1 MQPGL
6 SFEQAPPI
14 SVPFRFFITAPIFGM
29 AAGLLLL
36 WQGPAALASRWTGVA
51 LALTHL
57 VAVGFMLQAMCGA
70 LLQMLPVAAG
80 ANIWQPRRVTQLT
93 HAGLTIG
100 TLLLLAGFLFE
111 QALFFRIAVPFMT
124 ASLGAFALIVLVAL
138 FNTPAKGPTILALRI
153 AVFGLIV
160 TISLGATLAST
171 FGWQLALPLTEIT
184 HVHAAWGLGGW
195 SLLLVAGVAYLVVPM
210 FQLTPP
216 YPAWLTRSFSVTLF
230 CLLAAW
236 SITWLPLQRPDGL
249 QAALACAAALLAAL
263 FAAVTLRLQARRRRK
278 VLDPTLLFWRLA
290 MACLILAAAGVAVQ
304 QLRPGEGEDYAGT
317 PFLLGVL
324 LMVGVF
330 MPVISGM
337 LYKIMPFLN
346 WLHLQ
351 RIGKPGLVVPNMRQM
366 IPEPRMMMQLKL
378 HLGALALLLGAV
390 PLPLLV
396 YPGGLALIASC
407 AWLEWNVVE
416 AARNFARFSIELEE
430 RLAQDQ
436 EQALSPVPRPTG
448 GAE

>member
-14 SVPFRFFITAPIFGM
+14 SVPFRFFLTAPLFGM

-36 WQGPAALASRWTGVA
+36 WQGPAALASRWTSVA

-70 LLQMLPVAAG
+70 MLQMLPVAAG

-100 TLLLLAGFLFE
+100 TLLLLAGFLGE

-124 ASLGAFALIVLVAL
+124 LSLGAFALIVLIAL
-138 FNTPAKGPTILALRI
+138 FRTPARGPTIIALRI
-153 AVFGLIV
+153 AVFSLIV
-160 TISLGATLAST
+160 TISLGATLASS

-195 SLLLVAGVAYLVVPM
+195 SLLLVAGVGYLVVPM

-230 CLLAAW
+230 FLLAAW

-249 QAALACAAALLAAL
+249 QVALACAAALLAVL
-263 FAAVTLRLQARRRRK
+263 FALVTLRLQAQRRRK
-278 VLDPTLLFWRLA
+278 VIEPTLLFWRLA
-290 MACLILAAAGVAVQ
+290 MVSLVVAALAVVLQ
-304 QLRPGEGEDYAGT
+304 QLNPGEEEYAGT

-351 RIGKPGLVVPNMRQM
+351 KIGKPGLVVPNMRQM
-366 IPEPRMMMQLKL
+366 IAEPRMMMQFRL
-378 HLGALALLLGAV
+378 HLAALALLLGAV

-407 AWLEWNVVE
+407 VWLEWNLIV
-416 AARNFARFSIELEE
+416 ATRNFARFSRDLEA
-430 RLAQDQ
+430 RLAGEADP
-436 EQALSPVPRPTG
+436 ASPE
-448 GAE
+448 A

>member
-14 SVPFRFFITAPIFGM
+14 SVPFRFFLTAPLFAM

-36 WQGPAALASRWTGVA
+36 WQGPAALASRWTSVA
-51 LALTHL
+51 LALTHML
-57 VAVGFMLQAMCGA
+57 AVGFMLQAMCGA

-80 ANIWQPRRVTQLT
+80 ANIWQPTRVTQLT

-100 TLLLLAGFLFE
+100 TLLLVGGFLSE
-111 QALFFRIAVPFMT
+111 QALLFRIAVPFMT
-124 ASLGAFALIVLVAL
+124 VSLGAFALIVLIAL
-138 FNTPAKGPTILALRI
+138 FRTPAQGPTILALRI

-160 TISLGATLAST
+160 TIGLGATLASA

-216 YPAWLTRSFSVTLF
+216 YPVWLTRVYSVTLF
-230 CLLAAW
+230 FLLTAW
-236 SITWLPLQRPDGL
+236 SITWLPLQRPQEL
-249 QAALACAAALLAAL
+249 QTALACIAALLPVT
-263 FAAVTLRLQARRRRK
+263 FAVVTLRLQGQRRRK
-278 VLDPTLLFWRLA
+278 VTEPTLLFWRVA
-290 MACLILAAAGVAVQ
+290 MACLIVAAGVVILQ
-304 QLRPGEGEDYAGT
+304 QLNPGAEDFSGT

-324 LMVGVF
+324 LMAGVF
-330 MPVISGM
+330 MSVICGM

-351 RIGKPGLVVPNMRQM
+351 KIGKPGLVVPNIRQM
-366 IPEPRMMMQLKL
+366 IPEPRMMMQFRL
-378 HLGALALLLGAV
+378 HMAALALLLGAV
-390 PLPLLV
+390 LLPLLV
-396 YPGGLALIASC
+396 YPGGAALIASC
-407 AWLEWNVVE
+407 VWLEWNLIE
-416 AARNFARFSIELEE
+416 ATRNYARFSRELEE
-430 RLAQDQ
+430 RLAR
-436 EQALSPVPRPTG
+436 EQAPAS
-448 GAE
+448 

>member
-1 MQPGL
+1 MQPSL

-14 SVPFRFFITAPIFGM
+14 SVPFRFFLTAPLFGM

-36 WQGPAALASRWTGVA
+36 WQGPAALASRWTSVA

-57 VAVGFMLQAMCGA
+57 IAVGFMLQAMCGA

-80 ANIWQPRRVTQLT
+80 ANIWQPRRVTHLT
-93 HAGLTIG
+93 HAGLTVG
-100 TLLLLAGFLFE
+100 TLLLLAGFLAE

-124 ASLGAFALIVLVAL
+124 VSLGAFAVIVLIAL
-138 FNTPAKGPTILALRI
+138 FRTPAKGATIIALRI
-153 AVFGLIV
+153 AVFGLLV
-160 TISLGATLAST
+160 TISLGATLASA

-216 YPAWLTRSFSVTLF
+216 YPLWLTRIFSVTLF
-230 CLLAAW
+230 FLLTAW
-236 SITWLPLQRPDGL
+236 SITWLPLQRPEGL
-249 QAALACAAALLAAL
+249 QAALACAAALLGVV
-263 FAAVTLRLQARRRRK
+263 FAVVTLRLQGQRRRK
-278 VLDPTLLFWRLA
+278 VTEPTLLFWRVA
-290 MACLILAAAGVAVQ
+290 MSCLIVAAVAVVLQ
-304 QLRPGEGEDYAGT
+304 QLNPAEGEDAAM

-351 RIGKPGLVVPNMRQM
+351 KIGKPGLVVPNMRQM
-366 IPEPRMMMQLKL
+366 IPEPRMMVQFRL
-378 HLGALALLLGAV
+378 HLAALLLLLGAV

-416 AARNFARFSIELEE
+416 AARNYARFKLELAEK
-430 RLAQDQ
+430 LAAEQPGQ
-436 EQALSPVPRPTG
+436 EF
-448 GAE
+448 

>member
-14 SVPFRFFITAPIFGM
+14 SVPFRFFLTAPLFGM

-57 VAVGFMLQAMCGA
+57 IAVGFMLQAMCGA
-70 LLQMLPVAAG
+70 LLQMLPVAPG
-80 ANIWQPRRVTQLT
+80 ANIWQPQRVTHLT

-100 TLLLLAGFLFE
+100 TLLLLAGFLSE

-124 ASLGAFALIVLVAL
+124 ISLGAFAVIVLVGL
-138 FNTPAKGPTILALRI
+138 FRTPAKGPTIVALRI
-153 AVFGLIV
+153 AVCGLII

-195 SLLLVAGVAYLVVPM
+195 SLLLVAGVGYLVVPM

-216 YPAWLTRSFSVTLF
+216 YPGWFTRGFSVALF
-230 CLLAAW
+230 FLLAAW
-236 SITWLPLQRPDGL
+236 SISWLPLQRPDAL
-249 QAALACAAALLAAL
+249 QAALACAAALLAAA
-263 FAAVTLRLQARRRRK
+263 FAAVTLRLQGQRRRK
-278 VLDPTLLFWRLA
+278 VTEPTLLFWRLA
-290 MACLILAAAGVAVQ
+290 MVCLILAAAGVVLQ
-304 QLRPGEGEDYAGT
+304 QLKPGEGEDYAGT

-351 RIGKPGLVVPNMRQM
+351 KIGKPGLVVPNMRQM
-366 IPEPRMMMQLKL
+366 IPEPRMTMQLRL
-378 HLGALALLLGAV
+378 HLAALLLLLGAV
-390 PLPLLV
+390 PLPWLV

-416 AARNFARFSIELEE
+416 AARNYARFKDELAEK
-430 RLAQDQ
+430 LAA
-436 EQALSPVPRPTG
+436 EQSA
-448 GAE
+448 

>member
-14 SVPFRFFITAPIFGM
+14 SVPFRFFLTAPLFGM

-36 WQGPAALASRWTGVA
+36 WQGPAALASRWTSVA

-57 VAVGFMLQAMCGA
+57 LAVGFMLQAMCGA

-80 ANIWQPRRVTQLT
+80 ANIWQPKRVTHLT
-93 HAGLTIG
+93 HAGLTFG
-100 TLLLLAGFLFE
+100 TLMLVGGFLGE
-111 QALFFRIAVPFMT
+111 QALLFKVAVPFMT
-124 ASLGAFALIVLVAL
+124 VSLGAFALIVLVAL
-138 FNTPAKGPTILALRI
+138 FRTPARGPTIIAMRI

-160 TISLGATLAST
+160 TISLGATLASA

-216 YPAWLTRSFSVTLF
+216 YPLWLTRAYSVALF
-230 CLLAAW
+230 FLLAGW
-236 SITWLPLQRPDGL
+236 SITWLPLQRPQGL
-249 QAALACAAALLAAL
+249 QAALACAAALLPVT
-263 FAAVTLRLQARRRRK
+263 FAAVTLRLQGQRRRK
-278 VLDPTLLFWRLA
+278 VTEPTLLFWRVA
-290 MACLILAAAGVAVQ
+290 MACLIVAACGVILQ
-304 QLRPGEGEDYAGT
+304 QLSPGEEDYAGT

-351 RIGKPGLVVPNMRQM
+351 KIGKPGLVVPNIRQM
-366 IPEPRMMMQLKL
+366 IPESRMLMQFRL
-378 HLGALALLLGAV
+378 HMAALALLLAAV
-390 PLPLLV
+390 PLPLMV

-407 AWLEWNVVE
+407 VWLEWNLVV
-416 AARNFARFSIELEE
+416 ATRNFARFSRELEE
-430 RLAQDQ
+430 RLA
-436 EQALSPVPRPTG
+436 
-448 GAE
+448 AEAAA

>member
-14 SVPFRFFITAPIFGM
+14 SVPFRFFLTAPLFGM

-36 WQGPAALASRWTGVA
+36 WQGPAALASRWTSVA

-57 VAVGFMLQAMCGA
+57 LAVGFMLQAMCGA

-80 ANIWQPRRVTQLT
+80 ANIWQPKRVTHLT
-93 HAGLTIG
+93 HAGLTFG
-100 TLLLLAGFLFE
+100 TLMLVGGFLGE
-111 QALFFRIAVPFMT
+111 QALLFKVAVPFMT
-124 ASLGAFALIVLVAL
+124 VSLGAFALIVLVAL
-138 FNTPAKGPTILALRI
+138 FRTPARGPTIIALRI

-160 TISLGATLAST
+160 TISLGATLASA

-216 YPAWLTRSFSVTLF
+216 YPLWLTRAYSVALF
-230 CLLAAW
+230 FLLAGW
-236 SITWLPLQRPDGL
+236 SITWLPLQRPQGL
-249 QAALACAAALLAAL
+249 QAALACAAALLPVT
-263 FAAVTLRLQARRRRK
+263 FAAVTLRLQGRRRRK
-278 VLDPTLLFWRLA
+278 VTEPTLLFWRVA
-290 MACLILAAAGVAVQ
+290 MACLIVAACGVILQ
-304 QLRPGEGEDYAGT
+304 QLSPGEEDYAGT

-351 RIGKPGLVVPNMRQM
+351 KIGKPGLVVPNIRQM
-366 IPEPRMMMQLKL
+366 IPESRMLMQFRL
-378 HLGALALLLGAV
+378 HMAALALLLAAV
-390 PLPLLV
+390 PLPLMV

-407 AWLEWNVVE
+407 VWLEWNLVV
-416 AARNFARFSIELEE
+416 ATRNFARFSRELEE
-430 RLAQDQ
+430 RLA
-436 EQALSPVPRPTG
+436 
-448 GAE
+448 AEAAA

>member
-14 SVPFRFFITAPIFGM
+14 SVPFRFFLTAPLFGM

-36 WQGPAALASRWTGVA
+36 WQGPEAFVSRWTPVA

-57 VAVGFMLQAMCGA
+57 LAVGFMLQAMCGA

-80 ANIWQPRRVTQLT
+80 ANIWQPRRVTHLT

-100 TLLLLAGFLFE
+100 TLLLVAGFLGE
-111 QALFFRIAVPFMT
+111 TALLFRIAVPFMT
-124 ASLGAFALIVLVAL
+124 ISLGAFALIVLIAL
-138 FNTPAKGPTILALRI
+138 FRTPAKGPTIVSLRI
-153 AVFGLIV
+153 AVFGLVV
-160 TISLGATLAST
+160 TIALGATLASA

-195 SLLLVAGVAYLVVPM
+195 SMLLVAGVAYLVVPM

-230 CLLAAW
+230 FLLAAW
-236 SITWLPLQRPDGL
+236 SITWLPLQRPAGL
-249 QAALACAAALLAAL
+249 QVALGCAAALLAMI
-263 FAAVTLRLQARRRRK
+263 FAVVTLRLQSQRRRK
-278 VLDPTLLFWRLA
+278 VTEPTLLFWRLA
-290 MACLILAAAGVAVQ
+290 MSVLVVATVVVVLQ
-304 QLRPGEGEDYAGT
+304 QLNPGVEDFAGL

-346 WLHLQ
+346 WMHLQ
-351 RIGKPGLVVPNMRQM
+351 KIGKPGLVVPNMRQM
-366 IPEPRMMMQLKL
+366 ISEPRMMMQFRL
-378 HLGALALLLGAV
+378 HLAALILLLGAV
-390 PLPLLV
+390 PFPWLV
-396 YPGGLALIASC
+396 YPGGAALIASC
-407 AWLEWNVVE
+407 IWLEWNLIV
-416 AARNFARFSIELEE
+416 ATRNYARFSIELEA
-430 RLAQDQ
+430 RL
-436 EQALSPVPRPTG
+436 E
-448 GAE
+448 AEAGN

>member
-14 SVPFRFFITAPIFGM
+14 SVPFRFFLTAPLFGM

-57 VAVGFMLQAMCGA
+57 IAVGFMLQAMCGA

-80 ANIWQPRRVTQLT
+80 ANIWQPQRVTHLT

-100 TLLLLAGFLFE
+100 TLLLLAGFLSE

-124 ASLGAFALIVLVAL
+124 ISLGAFAVIVLVGL
-138 FNTPAKGPTILALRI
+138 FRTPAKGPTIVALRI
-153 AVFGLIV
+153 AVCGLII

-184 HVHAAWGLGGW
+184 HVHVAWGLGGW
-195 SLLLVAGVAYLVVPM
+195 SLLLVAGVGYLVVPM

-216 YPAWLTRSFSVTLF
+216 YPGWFTRGFSVALF
-230 CLLAAW
+230 FLLAAW
-236 SITWLPLQRPDGL
+236 SISWLPLQRPDAL
-249 QAALACAAALLAAL
+249 QAALACAAALLAAA
-263 FAAVTLRLQARRRRK
+263 FAAVTLRLQGQRRRK
-278 VLDPTLLFWRLA
+278 VTEPTLLFWRLA
-290 MACLILAAAGVAVQ
+290 MVCLILAAAGVVLQ
-304 QLRPGEGEDYAGT
+304 QLKPGEGEDYAGT

-366 IPEPRMMMQLKL
+366 ISEPRMMMQFRL
-378 HLGALALLLGAV
+378 HLAALLLLLGAV

-396 YPGGLALIASC
+396 YPGGAALIASC
-407 AWLEWNVVE
+407 IWLEWNLVV
-416 AARNFARFSIELEE
+416 ATRNFARFSRELEE
-430 RLAQDQ
+430 RLAA
-436 EQALSPVPRPTG
+436 EKTG
-448 GAE
+448 

>member
-14 SVPFRFFITAPIFGM
+14 SVPFRFFLTAPLFGM

-36 WQGPAALASRWTGVA
+36 WQGPAALASRWSSVA

-57 VAVGFMLQAMCGA
+57 LAVGFMLQAMCGA

-80 ANIWQPRRVTQLT
+80 ANIWQPKRVTHLT
-93 HAGLTIG
+93 HAGLTFG
-100 TLLLLAGFLFE
+100 TLMLVGGFLGE
-111 QALFFRIAVPFMT
+111 QALLFKVAVPFMT
-124 ASLGAFALIVLVAL
+124 VSLGAFALIVLVAL
-138 FNTPAKGPTILALRI
+138 FRTPARGPTIIALRI

-160 TISLGATLAST
+160 TISLGATLASA

-216 YPAWLTRSFSVTLF
+216 YPLWLTRAYSVALF
-230 CLLAAW
+230 FLLAGW
-236 SITWLPLQRPDGL
+236 SITWLPLQRPQEL
-249 QAALACAAALLAAL
+249 QAALACAAALLPVT
-263 FAAVTLRLQARRRRK
+263 FAAVTLRLQGRRRRK
-278 VLDPTLLFWRLA
+278 VTEPTLLFWRVA
-290 MACLILAAAGVAVQ
+290 MACLIVAACGVILQ
-304 QLRPGEGEDYAGT
+304 QLSPGEEDYAGT

-351 RIGKPGLVVPNMRQM
+351 KIGKPGLVVPNIRQM
-366 IPEPRMMMQLKL
+366 IPESRMLMQFRL
-378 HLGALALLLGAV
+378 HMAALALLLAAV
-390 PLPLLV
+390 PLPLMV

-407 AWLEWNVVE
+407 VWLEWNLVV
-416 AARNFARFSIELEE
+416 ATRNFARFSRELEA
-430 RLAQDQ
+430 RLA
-436 EQALSPVPRPTG
+436 
-448 GAE
+448 AEAAA

>member
-14 SVPFRFFITAPIFGM
+14 SVPFRFFLTAPVFGM

-57 VAVGFMLQAMCGA
+57 IAVGFMLQAMCGA

-80 ANIWQPRRVTQLT
+80 ANIWQPQRVTHLT
-93 HAGLTIG
+93 HAGLTVG
-100 TLLLLAGFLFE
+100 TLLLLAGFLSE
-111 QALFFRIAVPFMT
+111 QALFFRIAVPFM
-124 ASLGAFALIVLVAL
+124 AVSLGAFALIVLVAL
-138 FNTPAKGPTILALRI
+138 FRTPAKGPTILALRI

-160 TISLGATLAST
+160 TITLGATLASG
-171 FGWQLALPLTEIT
+171 FGWQLALPLTELT
-184 HVHAAWGLGGW
+184 HVHAVWGLGGW

-216 YPAWLTRSFSVTLF
+216 YPMWLTRIFSVMLF
-230 CLLAAW
+230 FLLAAW
-236 SITWLPLQRPDGL
+236 SITWLPLQRPAEL
-249 QAALACAAALLAAL
+249 QVVLASAAALLAVV
-263 FAAVTLRLQARRRRK
+263 FAAVTLRLQGQRRRK
-278 VLDPTLLFWRLA
+278 VTEPTLLFWRLA
-290 MACLILAAAGVAVQ
+290 MTCLILAAAGVILQ
-304 QLRPGEGEDYAGT
+304 QLKPGEGEDYAGT

-351 RIGKPGLVVPNMRQM
+351 KVGKPGLVVPNMRQM
-366 IPEPRMMMQLKL
+366 IPEPRMMVQLKL
-378 HLGALALLLGAV
+378 HLAALALLLGAV
-390 PLPLLV
+390 PLPFLV

-416 AARNFARFSIELEE
+416 AARNYARFKEELAEK
-430 RLAQDQ
+430 LAA
-436 EQALSPVPRPTG
+436 EQPD
-448 GAE
+448 

>member
-14 SVPFRFFITAPIFGM
+14 SVPFRFFLTAPLFGM

-57 VAVGFMLQAMCGA
+57 IAVGFMLQAMCGA

-80 ANIWQPRRVTQLT
+80 ANIWQPQRVTHLT

-100 TLLLLAGFLFE
+100 TLLLLAGFLSE

-124 ASLGAFALIVLVAL
+124 ISLGAFAVIVLVGL
-138 FNTPAKGPTILALRI
+138 FRTPAKGPTIVALRI
-153 AVFGLIV
+153 AVCGLII

-195 SLLLVAGVAYLVVPM
+195 SLLLVAGVGYLVVPM

-216 YPAWLTRSFSVTLF
+216 YPGWFTRGFSVALF
-230 CLLAAW
+230 FLLAAW
-236 SITWLPLQRPDGL
+236 SISWLPLQRPDAL
-249 QAALACAAALLAAL
+249 QAALACAAALLAVA
-263 FAAVTLRLQARRRRK
+263 FAIVTLRLQGQRRRK
-278 VLDPTLLFWRLA
+278 VAEPTLLFWRLA
-290 MACLILAAAGVAVQ
+290 MVCLILAAAGVALQ
-304 QLRPGEGEDYAGT
+304 QLKPGEGEDYAGT

-351 RIGKPGLVVPNMRQM
+351 KIGKPGLVVPNMRQM
-366 IPEPRMMMQLKL
+366 IPEPRMTMQLRL
-378 HLGALALLLGAV
+378 HLAALLLLLGAV
-390 PLPLLV
+390 PLPWLV

-416 AARNFARFSIELEE
+416 AARNYARFKDELAEK
-430 RLAQDQ
+430 LAA
-436 EQALSPVPRPTG
+436 EQSA
-448 GAE
+448 

>member
-14 SVPFRFFITAPIFGM
+14 SVPFRFFLTAPLFGM

-36 WQGPAALASRWTGVA
+36 WQGPAALASRWTSVA

-70 LLQMLPVAAG
+70 MLQMLPVAAG

-100 TLLLLAGFLFE
+100 TLLLLAGFLGE

-124 ASLGAFALIVLVAL
+124 LSLGAFALIVLIAL
-138 FNTPAKGPTILALRI
+138 FRTPARGPTIIALRI
-153 AVFGLIV
+153 AVFSLIV
-160 TISLGATLAST
+160 TISLGATLASS

-195 SLLLVAGVAYLVVPM
+195 SLLLVAGVGYLVVPM

-230 CLLAAW
+230 FLLAAW

-249 QAALACAAALLAAL
+249 QVALACAAALLAVL
-263 FAAVTLRLQARRRRK
+263 FALVTLRLQAQRRRK
-278 VLDPTLLFWRLA
+278 VIEPTLLFWRLA
-290 MACLILAAAGVAVQ
+290 MVSLVVAALAVVLQ
-304 QLRPGEGEDYAGT
+304 QLNPGEEEYAGT

-351 RIGKPGLVVPNMRQM
+351 KIGKPGLVVPNMRQM
-366 IPEPRMMMQLKL
+366 IAEPRMMMQFRL
-378 HLGALALLLGAV
+378 HLAALALLLGAV

-407 AWLEWNVVE
+407 VWLEWNLIV
-416 AARNFARFSIELEE
+416 ATRNFARFSRDLEA
-430 RLAQDQ
+430 RLAG
-436 EQALSPVPRPTG
+436 EAGPASPE
-448 GAE
+448 A

>member
-14 SVPFRFFITAPIFGM
+14 SAPFRFFLTAPLFGM

-36 WQGPAALASRWTGVA
+36 WQGPAALASRWGGVA

-57 VAVGFMLQAMCGA
+57 IAVGFMLQAMCGA
-70 LLQMLPVAAG
+70 LLQVLPVAAG
-80 ANIWQPRRVTQLT
+80 ANIWQPRRVTHLT
-93 HAGLTIG
+93 HAGLTLG
-100 TLLLLAGFLFE
+100 TLLLLAGFLSE

-124 ASLGAFALIVLVAL
+124 VSLGAFALIVLVAL
-138 FNTPAKGPTILALRI
+138 FRTPARGPTLVALRI

-160 TISLGATLAST
+160 TISLGATLASA

-195 SLLLVAGVAYLVVPM
+195 SLLLVAGVGYLVVPM

-216 YPAWLTRSFSVTLF
+216 YPAWFARSFSPTLCF
-230 CLLAAW
+230 LLAAW
-236 SITWLPLQRPDGL
+236 SIAWLPIERPAAL
-249 QAALACAAALLAAL
+249 QAGLAGAAALLALAYG
-263 FAAVTLRLQARRRRK
+263 AITLRLQAQRRRK
-278 VLDPTLLFWRLA
+278 VSEPTLLFWRLA
-290 MACLILAAAGVAVQ
+290 MACLILAGLGVILL
-304 QLRPGEGEDYAGT
+304 QLAPAEGEDYAGT

-366 IPEPRMMMQLKL
+366 IPEPRMLMQWRF
-378 HLGALALLLGAV
+378 HLAALALLAAAV
-390 PLPLLV
+390 PLPWLV

-407 AWLEWNVVE
+407 AWLEWNVIE
-416 AARNFARFSIELEE
+416 ATRNYARFKAELAE
-430 RLAQDQ
+430 RVAAEAQ
-436 EQALSPVPRPTG
+436 G
-448 GAE
+448 

>member
-14 SVPFRFFITAPIFGM
+14 SVPFRFFLTAPAFGM

-57 VAVGFMLQAMCGA
+57 IAVGFMLQAMCGA

-80 ANIWQPRRVTQLT
+80 ANIWQPQRVTHLT
-93 HAGLTIG
+93 HAGLTVG
-100 TLLLLAGFLFE
+100 TLLLLAGFLSE
-111 QALFFRIAVPFMT
+111 QALFFRIAVPFM
-124 ASLGAFALIVLVAL
+124 AVSLGAFAVIVMVAL
-138 FNTPAKGPTILALRI
+138 FRTPAKGPTILALRI

-160 TISLGATLAST
+160 TISLGATLASG
-171 FGWQLALPLTEIT
+171 FGWQLALPLTELT

-216 YPAWLTRSFSVTLF
+216 YPMWLTRSFSVTLF
-230 CLLAAW
+230 FLLAAW
-236 SITWLPLQRPDGL
+236 SITWLPLQRPEGL
-249 QAALACAAALLAAL
+249 QVALACAAALLAVV
-263 FAAVTLRLQARRRRK
+263 FAVVTLRLQAQRRRK
-278 VLDPTLLFWRLA
+278 VTEPTLLFWRLA
-290 MACLILAAAGVAVQ
+290 MVCLVLAAAGVMLQ
-304 QLRPGEGEDYAGT
+304 QLKPGEGEDYAGT

-324 LMVGVF
+324 LMAGVF

-351 RIGKPGLVVPNMRQM
+351 KIGKPGLLVPNMRQM

-378 HLGALALLLGAV
+378 HLAALVLLLGAV

-396 YPGGLALIASC
+396 YPGGLALIVSC

-416 AARNFARFSIELEE
+416 AARNYARFKEELAEK
-430 RLAQDQ
+430 LAA
-436 EQALSPVPRPTG
+436 EQSA
-448 GAE
+448 

>member
-1 MQPGL
+1 MQPSL

-14 SVPFRFFITAPIFGM
+14 SVPFRFFLTAPLFGM

-36 WQGPAALASRWTGVA
+36 WQGPAALASRWTGTA

-57 VAVGFMLQAMCGA
+57 IAVGFMLQAMCGA

-80 ANIWQPRRVTQLT
+80 ANIWQPQRVTHIT

-100 TLLLLAGFLFE
+100 TLLLLAGFLSE
-111 QALFFRIAVPFMT
+111 QALYFRIAVPFMT
-124 ASLGAFALIVLVAL
+124 VSLGAFSVIVLVAL
-138 FNTPAKGPTILALRI
+138 FRTPAKGATILALRI

-160 TISLGATLAST
+160 TISLGATLAT
-171 FGWQLALPLTEIT
+171 AFGWQLALPLTEIT

-195 SLLLVAGVAYLVVPM
+195 SLLLVAGVGYLVVPM

-216 YPAWLTRSFSVTLF
+216 YPAWLTRSFSVALF
-230 CLLAAW
+230 FLLAAW
-236 SITWLPLQRPDGL
+236 SITWLPLQRPVEL
-249 QAALACAAALLAAL
+249 QVALACAAALLAVT
-263 FAAVTLRLQARRRRK
+263 FAIVTLRLQGQRRRK
-278 VLDPTLLFWRLA
+278 VNDPTLLFWRLA
-290 MACLILAAAGVAVQ
+290 MVCLMLAAAIVILQ

-317 PFLLGVL
+317 PFLLGAL

-351 RIGKPGLVVPNMRQM
+351 KVGKPGLVVPNMRQM

-378 HLGALALLLGAV
+378 HLAALALLLGAV
-390 PLPLLV
+390 PLPPLV

-416 AARNFARFSIELEE
+416 AARNYARFKEELAE
-430 RLAQDQ
+430 RL
-436 EQALSPVPRPTG
+436 R
-448 GAE
+448 AETAG

>member
-14 SVPFRFFITAPIFGM
+14 SVPFRFFLTAPLFGM

-36 WQGPAALASRWTGVA
+36 WQGPAALASRWTSVA

-57 VAVGFMLQAMCGA
+57 LAVGFMLQAMCGA
-70 LLQMLPVAAG
+70 MLQMLPVAAG

-93 HAGLTIG
+93 HAGLTLG
-100 TLLLLAGFLFE
+100 TLLLLAGFLAE

-124 ASLGAFALIVLVAL
+124 VSLGAFALIVLIAL
-138 FNTPAKGPTILALRI
+138 FRTPAQGPTIIALRI

-160 TISLGATLAST
+160 TITLGATLAT
-171 FGWQLALPLTEIT
+171 GFGWQLALPLTEIT

-195 SLLLVAGVAYLVVPM
+195 SMLLVASVAYLVVPM

-216 YPAWLTRSFSVTLF
+216 YPAWLTRSFSITLF
-230 CLLAAW
+230 FLLTAW
-236 SITWLPLQRPDGL
+236 SLTWLPLQRPDDL
-249 QAALACAAALLAAL
+249 QVALACAAALLAVV
-263 FAAVTLRLQARRRRK
+263 FAVVTLRLQGQRRRK
-278 VLDPTLLFWRLA
+278 VSDPTLLFWRLA
-290 MACLILAAAGVAVQ
+290 MVCLVVAAFAVILQ
-304 QLRPGEGEDYAGT
+304 QMNPAEEDYVGT
-317 PFLLGVL
+317 PFLLGAL

-346 WLHLQ
+346 WMHLQ
-351 RIGKPGLVVPNMRQM
+351 KIGKPGLVVPNMRQM
-366 IPEPRMMMQLKL
+366 IPEPRMMMQFRL
-378 HLGALALLLGAV
+378 HLAALLLLLGAV
-390 PLPLLV
+390 PLPFLV

-407 AWLEWNVVE
+407 IWLEWNLIV
-416 AARNFARFSIELEE
+416 AARNFARFSRELEE
-430 RLAQDQ
+430 RLAAA
-436 EQALSPVPRPTG
+436 EQSG
-448 GAE
+448 

>member
-14 SVPFRFFITAPIFGM
+14 SVPFRFFLTAPLFGM

-36 WQGPAALASRWTGVA
+36 WQGTEAFASRWTSVA

-57 VAVGFMLQAMCGA
+57 LAVGFMLQAMCGA

-80 ANIWQPRRVTQLT
+80 ANIWQPRRVTHLT

-100 TLLLLAGFLFE
+100 TLLLVAGFLGE
-111 QALFFRIAVPFMT
+111 QALLFQIAVPFMT
-124 ASLGAFALIVLVAL
+124 ISLGAFALIVLIAL
-138 FNTPAKGPTILALRI
+138 FRTPAKGPTIISLRI

-160 TISLGATLAST
+160 TIALGATLASA

-195 SLLLVAGVAYLVVPM
+195 SMLLVAGVAYLVVPM

-230 CLLAAW
+230 FLLAAW

-249 QAALACAAALLAAL
+249 QVALACAAALLAMI
-263 FAAVTLRLQARRRRK
+263 FAVVTLRLQAQRRRK
-278 VLDPTLLFWRLA
+278 VTEPTLLFWRLA
-290 MACLILAAAGVAVQ
+290 MSVLVMATVVVVLQ
-304 QLRPGEGEDYAGT
+304 QLNPGVEEYAGL

-346 WLHLQ
+346 WMHLQ
-351 RIGKPGLVVPNMRQM
+351 KIGKPGLVVPNMRQM
-366 IPEPRMMMQLKL
+366 ISEPRMMMQFRL
-378 HLGALALLLGAV
+378 HLAALLLLLGAV
-390 PLPLLV
+390 PLPWLV
-396 YPGGLALIASC
+396 YPGGVALIASC
-407 AWLEWNVVE
+407 AWLEWNLIV
-416 AARNFARFSIELEE
+416 ATRNYARFSSELEA
-430 RLAQDQ
+430 RLAAEQ
-436 EQALSPVPRPTG
+436 EVSPQPLSQ
-448 GAE
+448 

>member
-14 SVPFRFFITAPIFGM
+14 SVPFRFFLTAPLFGM

-57 VAVGFMLQAMCGA
+57 IAVGFMLQAMCGA

-80 ANIWQPRRVTQLT
+80 ANIWQPQRVTHLT
-93 HAGLTIG
+93 HAGLTVG
-100 TLLLLAGFLFE
+100 TLLLLAGFLSE

-124 ASLGAFALIVLVAL
+124 VSLGAFAVIVLFGL
-138 FNTPAKGPTILALRI
+138 FRTPAKGPTIVALRI

-160 TISLGATLAST
+160 TLSLGATLATS

-195 SLLLVAGVAYLVVPM
+195 SLLLVAGVGYLVVPM

-216 YPAWLTRSFSVTLF
+216 YPGWFTRGFSVALF
-230 CLLAAW
+230 FLLAAW
-236 SITWLPLQRPDGL
+236 SISWLPLQRPDAL
-249 QAALACAAALLAAL
+249 QAALACAAALLAVA
-263 FAAVTLRLQARRRRK
+263 FAIVTLRLQGQRRRK
-278 VLDPTLLFWRLA
+278 VAEPTLLFWRLA
-290 MACLILAAAGVAVQ
+290 MVCLILAAAGVVLQ
-304 QLRPGEGEDYAGT
+304 QLKPGEGEDYAGT

-324 LMVGVF
+324 LLVGVF

-351 RIGKPGLVVPNMRQM
+351 KIGKPGLVVPNMRQM
-366 IPEPRMMMQLKL
+366 IPEPRMTMQLRL
-378 HLGALALLLGAV
+378 HLAALLLLLGAV
-390 PLPLLV
+390 PLPWLV

-416 AARNFARFSIELEE
+416 AARNYARFKDELAEK
-430 RLAQDQ
+430 LAA
-436 EQALSPVPRPTG
+436 EQSA
-448 GAE
+448 

>member
-14 SVPFRFFITAPIFGM
+14 SVPFRFFLTAPLFGM

-36 WQGPAALASRWTGVA
+36 WQGPQAFVSRWTPVA

-57 VAVGFMLQAMCGA
+57 LAVGFMLQAMCGA

-80 ANIWQPRRVTQLT
+80 ANIWQPRRVTHLT

-100 TLLLLAGFLFE
+100 TLLLVAGFLGE
-111 QALFFRIAVPFMT
+111 TALLFRIAVPFMT
-124 ASLGAFALIVLVAL
+124 ISLGAFALIVLIAL
-138 FNTPAKGPTILALRI
+138 FRTPAKGPTIVSLRI
-153 AVFGLIV
+153 AVFGLVV
-160 TISLGATLAST
+160 TIALGATLASA

-195 SLLLVAGVAYLVVPM
+195 SMLLVASVAYLVVPM

-230 CLLAAW
+230 FLLAAW
-236 SITWLPLQRPDGL
+236 SITWLPLQRPAGL
-249 QAALACAAALLAAL
+249 QVALGCAAALLAMI
-263 FAAVTLRLQARRRRK
+263 FAVVTLRLQSQRRRK
-278 VLDPTLLFWRLA
+278 VTEPTLLFWRLA
-290 MACLILAAAGVAVQ
+290 MFVLVVATVVVVLQ
-304 QLRPGEGEDYAGT
+304 QLNPGVEDYAGL

-346 WLHLQ
+346 WMHLQ
-351 RIGKPGLVVPNMRQM
+351 KIGKPGLVVPNMRQM
-366 IPEPRMMMQLKL
+366 ISEPRMMMQFRL
-378 HLGALALLLGAV
+378 HLAALILLLGAV
-390 PLPLLV
+390 PFPWLV
-396 YPGGLALIASC
+396 YPGGAALIASC
-407 AWLEWNVVE
+407 IWLEWNLIV
-416 AARNFARFSIELEE
+416 ATRNYARFSSELEA
-430 RLAQDQ
+430 RL
-436 EQALSPVPRPTG
+436 E
-448 GAE
+448 AEAGN

>member
-14 SVPFRFFITAPIFGM
+14 SVPFRFFLTAPLFGM

-36 WQGPAALASRWTGVA
+36 WEGPAALASRWTSVA

-93 HAGLTIG
+93 HAGLTVG
-100 TLLLLAGFLFE
+100 TLLLLAGFLGE

-124 ASLGAFALIVLVAL
+124 VSLGAFALIVLIAL
-138 FNTPAKGPTILALRI
+138 FRTPAQGPTIVALRI

-160 TISLGATLAST
+160 TISLGATLASG

-216 YPAWLTRSFSVTLF
+216 YPAWFTRSYSLTLF
-230 CLLAAW
+230 FLLAAW
-236 SITWLPLQRPDGL
+236 SLTWLPLQRPEGL
-249 QAALACAAALLAAL
+249 QVALACAAALLAVV
-263 FAAVTLRLQARRRRK
+263 FAGVTLRLQKQRRRK
-278 VLDPTLLFWRLA
+278 VTEPTLLFWRVAMVSLVVAALA
-290 MACLILAAAGVAVQ
+290 VVVQ
-304 QLRPGEGEDYAGT
+304 QLKPGAEDYASA

-324 LMVGVF
+324 LMIGVF

-351 RIGKPGLVVPNMRQM
+351 KIGKPGLVVPNMRQM
-366 IPEPRMMMQLKL
+366 ISEGRMMTQFWL
-378 HLGALALLLGAV
+378 HMAALLLLLGAV
-390 PLPLLV
+390 ALPLLV

-407 AWLEWNVVE
+407 IWLEWNLIV
-416 AARNFARFSIELEE
+416 ATRNFTRFSRELEA
-430 RLAQDQ
+430 RLAAGPSD
-436 EQALSPVPRPTG
+436 
-448 GAE
+448 

>member
-14 SVPFRFFITAPIFGM
+14 SVPFRFFLTAPVFGI

-36 WQGPAALASRWTGVA
+36 WQGPEALISRWTSTA

-57 VAVGFMLQAMCGA
+57 LAVGFMLQAMCGA

-80 ANIWQPRRVTQLT
+80 ANIWQPRRVTHLT

-100 TLLLLAGFLFE
+100 TLLLVAGFLDG
-111 QALFFRIAVPFMT
+111 QPLLFQIAVPFMT
-124 ASLGAFALIVLVAL
+124 VSLGAFALIVLIAL
-138 FNTPAKGPTILALRI
+138 FRTPAQGPTIIALRI

-160 TISLGATLAST
+160 TISLGATLAAT
-171 FGWQLALPLTEIT
+171 FGWQLALPLIELT

-195 SLLLVAGVAYLVVPM
+195 GLLLLAGVAYLVVPM

-216 YPAWLTRSFSVTLF
+216 YPVWLTRSFSVALF
-230 CLLAAW
+230 FLLTAW
-236 SITWLPLQRPDGL
+236 SITWLPLERPAGV
-249 QAALACAAALLAAL
+249 QAALACAAALLVVI
-263 FAAVTLRLQARRRRK
+263 FPAVTLRLQGQRRRK
-278 VLDPTLLFWRLA
+278 ITEPTLLFWRVA
-290 MACLILAAAGVAVQ
+290 MICFIAAVLVVIAQ
-304 QLRPGEGEDYAGT
+304 QLIAAVDAYDGL
-317 PFLLGVL
+317 PFLLGAL

-337 LYKIMPFLN
+337 LYKIVPFLN

-366 IPEPRMMMQLKL
+366 IAEPRMMMQFRL
-378 HLGALALLLGAV
+378 HLAALVLLLGATLWT
-390 PLPLLV
+390 PLV

-407 AWLEWNVVE
+407 VWLEWNLIVG
-416 AARNFARFSIELEE
+416 ARNFARFSRELET
-430 RLAQDQ
+430 RLAA
-436 EQALSPVPRPTG
+436 EQA
-448 GAE
+448 AA

>member
-14 SVPFRFFITAPIFGM
+14 SVPFRFFLTAPLFGM

-57 VAVGFMLQAMCGA
+57 IAVGFMLQAMCGA

-80 ANIWQPRRVTQLT
+80 ANIWQPQRVTHLT

-100 TLLLLAGFLFE
+100 TLLLLAGFLSE

-124 ASLGAFALIVLVAL
+124 ISLGAFAVIVLVGL
-138 FNTPAKGPTILALRI
+138 FRTPAKGPTIVALRI
-153 AVFGLIV
+153 AVCGLII

-195 SLLLVAGVAYLVVPM
+195 SLLLVAGVGYLVVPM

-216 YPAWLTRSFSVTLF
+216 YPGWFTRGFSVALF
-230 CLLAAW
+230 FLLAAW
-236 SITWLPLQRPDGL
+236 SISWLPLQRPDAL
-249 QAALACAAALLAAL
+249 QAALACAAALLAAA
-263 FAAVTLRLQARRRRK
+263 FAAVTLRLQGQRRRK
-278 VLDPTLLFWRLA
+278 VTEPTLLFWRLA
-290 MACLILAAAGVAVQ
+290 MVCLILAAAGVVLQ
-304 QLRPGEGEDYAGT
+304 QLKPGEREDYAGT

-351 RIGKPGLVVPNMRQM
+351 KIGKPGLVVPNMRQM
-366 IPEPRMMMQLKL
+366 IPEPRMTMQLRL
-378 HLGALALLLGAV
+378 HLAALLLLLGAV
-390 PLPLLV
+390 PLPWLV

-416 AARNFARFSIELEE
+416 AARNYARFKDELAEK
-430 RLAQDQ
+430 LAA
-436 EQALSPVPRPTG
+436 EQSA
-448 GAE
+448 

>member
-14 SVPFRFFITAPIFGM
+14 SVPFRFFLTAPLFGM

-36 WQGPAALASRWTGVA
+36 WQGQDAFTSRWTSTA

-80 ANIWQPRRVTQLT
+80 ANIWQPKRVTHLT

-100 TLLLLAGFLFE
+100 TLLLVAGFLSE
-111 QALFFRIAVPFMT
+111 TALLFRIAVPFMT
-124 ASLGAFALIVLVAL
+124 VSLGVFALIVLIAL
-138 FNTPAKGPTILALRI
+138 FRTPAQGPTIIALRI
-153 AVFGLIV
+153 AVFGLVV
-160 TISLGATLAST
+160 TISLGALLASA
-171 FGWQLALPLTEIT
+171 FGWQLALPLTELT

-216 YPAWLTRSFSVTLF
+216 YPAWFTRSFSITLF
-230 CLLAAW
+230 FLLTAW
-236 SITWLPLQRPDGL
+236 SLTWLPLQRPDGL
-249 QAALACAAALLAAL
+249 QVALACAAALLAMV
-263 FAAVTLRLQARRRRK
+263 FAAVTLRLQGQRRRK
-278 VLDPTLLFWRLA
+278 VTDPTLLFWRVA
-290 MACLILAAAGVAVQ
+290 MAALVVAAAAIVLQ
-304 QLRPGEGEDYAGT
+304 QLNPGAEDYAGV

-346 WLHLQ
+346 WMHLQ
-351 RIGKPGLVVPNMRQM
+351 KIGRPGLVVPNMRQM
-366 IPEPRMMMQLKL
+366 IAEPRMMMQFRL
-378 HLGALALLLGAV
+378 HLAALVLLLGAV
-390 PLPLLV
+390 PLPWLV
-396 YPGGLALIASC
+396 YPGAVALIASC
-407 AWLEWNVVE
+407 IWLEWNLIV
-416 AARNFARFSIELEE
+416 ATRNFARFSRELEA
-430 RLAQDQ
+430 RL
-436 EQALSPVPRPTG
+436 E
-448 GAE
+448 AEAGS

>member
-14 SVPFRFFITAPIFGM
+14 SVPFRFFLTAPLFGM

-36 WQGPAALASRWTGVA
+36 WQGPAALASRWSSVA

-57 VAVGFMLQAMCGA
+57 LAVGFMLQAMCGA

-80 ANIWQPRRVTQLT
+80 ANIWQPKRVTHLT
-93 HAGLTIG
+93 HAGLTFG
-100 TLLLLAGFLFE
+100 TLMLVGGFLGE
-111 QALFFRIAVPFMT
+111 QALLFKVAVPFMT
-124 ASLGAFALIVLVAL
+124 VSLGAFALIVLVAL
-138 FNTPAKGPTILALRI
+138 FRTPARGPTIIALRI

-160 TISLGATLAST
+160 TISLGATLASA

-216 YPAWLTRSFSVTLF
+216 YPLWLTRAYSVALF
-230 CLLAAW
+230 FLLAGW
-236 SITWLPLQRPDGL
+236 SITWLPLQRPQGL
-249 QAALACAAALLAAL
+249 QAALACATALLPVT
-263 FAAVTLRLQARRRRK
+263 FAAVTLRLQGRRRRK
-278 VLDPTLLFWRLA
+278 VTEPTLLFWRVA
-290 MACLILAAAGVAVQ
+290 MACLIVAACGVILQ
-304 QLRPGEGEDYAGT
+304 QLSPGEEDYAGT

-351 RIGKPGLVVPNMRQM
+351 KIGKPGLVVPNIRQM
-366 IPEPRMMMQLKL
+366 IPESRMLMQFRL
-378 HLGALALLLGAV
+378 HMAALALLLAAV
-390 PLPLLV
+390 PLPLMV

-407 AWLEWNVVE
+407 VWLEWNLVV
-416 AARNFARFSIELEE
+416 ATRNFARFSRELEE
-430 RLAQDQ
+430 RLA
-436 EQALSPVPRPTG
+436 
-448 GAE
+448 AEAAA

>member
-14 SVPFRFFITAPIFGM
+14 SVPFRFFLTAPLFGM

-36 WQGPAALASRWTGVA
+36 WQGQEAFASRWTSVA

-57 VAVGFMLQAMCGA
+57 LAVGFMLQAMCGA

-80 ANIWQPRRVTQLT
+80 ANIWQPRRVTHLT

-100 TLLLLAGFLFE
+100 TLLLVAGFLSDT
-111 QALFFRIAVPFMT
+111 ALLFRIAVPFMT
-124 ASLGAFALIVLVAL
+124 ISLGAFALIVLIAL
-138 FNTPAKGPTILALRI
+138 FRTPAKGPTIVSLRI

-160 TISLGATLAST
+160 TIAMGATLASA

-195 SLLLVAGVAYLVVPM
+195 SMLLVAGVAYLVVPM

-216 YPAWLTRSFSVTLF
+216 YPVWLTRSFSVTLF
-230 CLLAAW
+230 FLLSAW

-249 QAALACAAALLAAL
+249 QVALACAAALLAMI
-263 FAAVTLRLQARRRRK
+263 FAVVTLRLQSQRRRK
-278 VLDPTLLFWRLA
+278 VTEPTLLFWRLA
-290 MACLILAAAGVAVQ
+290 MSVLVVATVVVVLQ
-304 QLRPGEGEDYAGT
+304 QLNPGVEDYAGL

-346 WLHLQ
+346 WMHLQ
-351 RIGKPGLVVPNMRQM
+351 KIGKPGLVVPNMRQM
-366 IPEPRMMMQLKL
+366 ISEPRMMMQFKL
-378 HLGALALLLGAV
+378 HLAALILLLGAV
-390 PLPLLV
+390 PLPWLV
-396 YPGGLALIASC
+396 YPGGAALIASC
-407 AWLEWNVVE
+407 VWLEWNLVV
-416 AARNFARFSIELEE
+416 ATRSYARFSSELEA
-430 RLAQDQ
+430 RL
-436 EQALSPVPRPTG
+436 E
-448 GAE
+448 AEAGN